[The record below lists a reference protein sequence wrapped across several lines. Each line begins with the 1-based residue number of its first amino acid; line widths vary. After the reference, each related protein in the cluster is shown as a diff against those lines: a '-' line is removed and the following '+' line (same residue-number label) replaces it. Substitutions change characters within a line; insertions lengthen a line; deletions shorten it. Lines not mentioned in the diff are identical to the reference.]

1 MLFKEV
7 LQRKNC
13 KKWSQ
18 HTYELEKIYKRDKQA
33 FTNASQ
39 DIMMKIIEMRDAKN
53 EQFKAFIKLY
63 QVMSKQAEQGFTVSE
78 PLFSD
83 HIEKAFKMLQM
94 IQPPQSEVGIKSF
107 EWLEALIKE
116 AP

>member
-1 MLFKEV
+1 
-7 LQRKNC
+7 
-13 KKWSQ
+13 
-18 HTYELEKIYKRDKQA
+18 
-33 FTNASQ
+33 
-39 DIMMKIIEMRDAKN
+39 MKIIEMRDERN
-53 EQFKAFIKLY
+53 ERFNVFIKLY
-63 QVMSKQAEQGFTVSE
+63 QVMAKQAQQGFTVSE